1 MTSMDRSNDKNI
13 DTLKNAIEVIRCDM
27 RDSWHWD
34 GIDFDILHPM
44 KDDYADE
51 NRKTND
57 LGCVLKIIAPGGTV
71 LMTADIEKKSEAE
84 LIERNAD
91 DPTSLKA
98 DVLVMPH
105 HGSKTSSTEEFLD
118 AVKPKIAL
126 IPVGYRN
133 RFRHP
138 HPDVM
143 ARYAERGIK
152 VYRTDEAGAL
162 TMKLGAAADKK
173 IEVKSYRLERRRY
186 WIDLPVAGVLGE

>member
-1 MTSMDRSNDKNI
+1 
-13 DTLKNAIEVIRCDM
+13 
-27 RDSWHWD
+27 
-34 GIDFDILHPM
+34 M

-91 DPTSLKA
+91 DPAALKA

-118 AVKPKIAL
+118 AVKPQIAL

-143 ARYAERGIK
+143 ARYAERGVK
-152 VYRTDEAGAL
+152 VYRTDDAGAL
-162 TMKLGAAADKK
+162 TMKLGAAVNSK
-173 IEVKSYRLERRRY
+173 IEVKSYRLERSRY
-186 WIDLPVAGVLGE
+186 WIDLPVAGLVGE